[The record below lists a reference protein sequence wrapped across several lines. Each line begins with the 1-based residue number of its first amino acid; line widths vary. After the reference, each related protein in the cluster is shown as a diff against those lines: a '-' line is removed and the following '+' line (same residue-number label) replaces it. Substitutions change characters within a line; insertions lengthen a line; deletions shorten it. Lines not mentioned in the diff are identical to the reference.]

1 MNCNICGK
9 EKAVLHIIETIGE
22 KRDKIS
28 ICKKCSKES
37 GIIEKCFESFED
49 NDNLLSVFPNHKST
63 KLKKVN
69 RNKKNHKEICSVC
82 GYSLNNFLSNK
93 IVACPKCYNSFESF
107 IKKIVYKIHNGNKHI
122 GKMPNKNLSEIDIEK
137 EILKHQSDMEILKDM
152 EKYEEANELKKK
164 IETLNEVLIS
174 KKI

>member
-9 EKAVLHIIETIGE
+9 EKAVLHIVETIDE

-28 ICKKCSKES
+28 VCKKCSKDF

-49 NDNLLSVFPNHKST
+49 NNNLISIFPNHKST
-63 KLKKVN
+63 KLKKIKA
-69 RNKKNHKEICSVC
+69 NKKNRKETCNAC
-82 GYSLNNFLSNK
+82 GYSLNDFLK
-93 IVACPKCYNSFESF
+93 TKTVVCPKCYNSFEAF
-107 IKKIVYKIHNGNKHI
+107 VKKIVYRIHNENKHI
-122 GKMPNKNLSEIDIEK
+122 GNMPSKKLSEVDIEK
-137 EILKHQSDMEILKDM
+137 EILKHQSDIEILKSM

-164 IETLNEVLIS
+164 IETLSEVLIS